1 MTYTAIVV
9 MAMLCIFIGIEATLG
24 IITLLILI
32 AITSQA
38 PILLVLLSIPLIASL
53 LIKKRK

>member
-1 MTYTAIVV
+1 MLLTVIVV
-9 MAMLCIFIGIEATLG
+9 MAMLCIFIGIEASIG

-38 PILLVLLSIPLIASL
+38 PILLVLLAIPLIARL
-53 LIKKRK
+53 LTKKRK